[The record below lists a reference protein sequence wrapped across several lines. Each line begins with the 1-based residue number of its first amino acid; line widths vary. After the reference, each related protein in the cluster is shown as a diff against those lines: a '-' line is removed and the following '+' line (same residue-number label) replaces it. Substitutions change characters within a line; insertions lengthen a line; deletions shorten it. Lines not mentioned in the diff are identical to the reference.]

1 MLSIGSVKGI
11 AFGAGFQLAR
21 MSGSEAN
28 ALDKNHHG
36 GIAGGISDGK
46 DIVFQAVIKPV
57 PSIAQEQLMENA
69 SGERIAYTIAGR
81 HDVCLYR
88 RVMPV
93 MDAMAAIVLADMML
107 RQGAA
112 QIATI

>member
-1 MLSIGSVKGI
+1 
-11 AFGAGFQLAR
+11 
-21 MSGSEAN
+21 
-28 ALDKNHHG
+28 
-36 GIAGGISDGK
+36 
-46 DIVFQAVIKPV
+46 
-57 PSIAQEQLMENA
+57 MENA
-69 SGERIAYTIAGR
+69 GGERIAYTIAGR

-88 RVMPV
+88 RGMPV